1 MAARRVSGAT
11 YFFLPETGLL
21 VTSYWG
27 RTTPLHTRTMR
38 ESRQS
43 DPCLPHVRAHL
54 IDLFL
59 LEGTTAT
66 ARAEAETFRTLAK
79 PYARTF
85 GPIHTVILA
94 GAPHIFG
101 LARIFEIAA
110 SLETP
115 PIPVHVVSTWEA
127 AAAAL
132 PFSLEPAR
140 EEIRRRQ
147 TPPP

>member
-1 MAARRVSGAT
+1 MAAPLAPGAT
-11 YFFLPETGLL
+11 YFFLPEIGLL

-27 RTTPLHTRTMR
+27 RTTPPHTRRMR
-38 ESRQS
+38 ERRQS
-43 DPCLPHVRAHL
+43 DPCLPDVRAHL
-54 IDLFL
+54 IDLSL

-66 ARAEAETFRTLAK
+66 ARAEADTFRSLAK

-132 PFSLEPAR
+132 PFSLDSAR
-140 EEIRRRQ
+140 DEIRRRQ
-147 TPPP
+147 TPVS